1 MNFLVIHGPNLN
13 LLGTREPDVYGRTTL
28 TDIDREIEAK
38 ARELGAQVR
47 IVQRSS
53 EGAIIDEIHR
63 AAGWACG
70 IVINPAAY
78 THYSIAIRDALVAVA
93 IPAVEVHL
101 TNIHSR
107 EPFRRKSVISDVV
120 KGVITGLGSKG
131 YVYALEFLAGK
142 CI

>member
-13 LLGTREPDVYGRTTL
+13 LLGTREPDVYGRMTL
-28 TDIDREIEAK
+28 ADIDREIETKAK
-38 ARELGAQVR
+38 ELCAQVR

-53 EGAIIDEIHR
+53 EGAIVDEIHQ
-63 AAGWACG
+63 AMGWACG

-107 EPFRRKSVISDVV
+107 EPFRRTSVISDVV
-120 KGVITGLGSKG
+120 QGVIAGLGSKG
-131 YVYALEFLAGK
+131 YAYALEFLSGLGV
-142 CI
+142 